1 MGKFCYRCGFIAKN
15 YCVILCGY
23 LWTFL
28 CAKHRLFN
36 FREILS
42 NETDYFERN
51 EYLYFYLLDRIKK
64 GQTVSWATI
73 STCIFFHKNALLLS
87 SISSPYS
94 QESTLGHYIT
104 KTLKSFVAISNSIA
118 AARHIYIYIHKTW
131 YNRAVF
137 LRIYM
142 VDWTHSPLRILSP
155 AIVSEITVRRICP
168 YASNE
173 DFILIASTTTTTMRR
188 TRNGDEHRARRFANK
203 ILSFG
208 PLRSRGRNYE
218 RRFTEIPV
226 FISRTRNS
234 RIRVERLS
242 LACLPS
248 NGWRGWFRIDASR

>member
-23 LWTFL
+23 FWTFL

-51 EYLYFYLLDRIKK
+51 EYLYFYLLDRIKE

-73 STCIFFHKNALLLS
+73 ATCIFFDKNALLLS

-118 AARHIYIYIHKTW
+118 AARHIYIYTRRGIIGRCSFESTW
-131 YNRAVF
+131 SIERTLLYGYYR
-137 LRIYM
+137 R
-142 VDWTHSPLRILSP
+142 PLYRKSRSVEFVRMLLTRIL
-155 AIVSEITVRRICP
+155 
-168 YASNE
+168 
-173 DFILIASTTTTTMRR
+173 F
-188 TRNGDEHRARRFANK
+188 
-203 ILSFG
+203 
-208 PLRSRGRNYE
+208 
-218 RRFTEIPV
+218 
-226 FISRTRNS
+226 
-234 RIRVERLS
+234 
-242 LACLPS
+242 
-248 NGWRGWFRIDASR
+248 